1 MCPRPV
7 RKRDQQRPCQRFS
20 LASAKS
26 GTTNTFECSRNF
38 GEKNDTED
46 WLTEEHFSCA
56 KAFSSP
62 GRRDLTPSVKGD
74 FFGSAAADQS
84 RDILVSAHCILDR
97 ENYFVREVDRYLR
110 HNEFLDLRKKEML
123 YKKWLEDVS
132 EPLLQKIEDKMD
144 SKSSEEMQKRKEQ
157 QLSLY
162 LDYCKKKGYVILDA
176 YDPSEYDPFF
186 LTTST
191 DWWKVSTPTL
201 QDPLLRDIQRKLT
214 ETGIIKQCE
223 TGRPCST
230 RELNKLSRELPL
242 LPLSRQHTD
251 ALEWLKIPHSYI
263 ASDAYQRKSA
273 VCDCTAAPGSKPEK
287 RIPQGLYKKLQTP
300 TVETQTPKRC
310 QDLVLFRIRNTE
322 PQKTC

>member
-1 MCPRPV
+1 M
-7 RKRDQQRPCQRFS
+7 
-20 LASAKS
+20 
-26 GTTNTFECSRNF
+26 
-38 GEKNDTED
+38 
-46 WLTEEHFSCA
+46 
-56 KAFSSP
+56 
-62 GRRDLTPSVKGD
+62 
-74 FFGSAAADQS
+74 
-84 RDILVSAHCILDR
+84 
-97 ENYFVREVDRYLR
+97 
-110 HNEFLDLRKKEML
+110 
-123 YKKWLEDVS
+123 
-132 EPLLQKIEDKMD
+132 
-144 SKSSEEMQKRKEQ
+144 
-157 QLSLY
+157 
-162 LDYCKKKGYVILDA
+162 ILDA